1 MRTFIE
7 DYLYNPSAA
16 IASAAEASA
25 SLDWANDIDDEI
37 IWSQL
42 ASGEFKMYEEL
53 VKPLS

>member
-7 DYLYNPSAA
+7 DYLYDPSAA